1 VSEKEQDLNE
11 QNQVD
16 ESLISDEEILEEAVS
31 AVDAQDEEIEKL
43 NDEIGQLKD
52 QMLRVQ
58 ADASNVRRRAEID
71 VQNAHKFGQEKLA
84 KDLLQV
90 ADNLERGLANIDT
103 ADEAMKSVVEGIE
116 LTLKSLVDT
125 LTKHHIVQI
134 DPAGEPFDPNA
145 HQAMA
150 MVPNPEVEPNTV
162 IEVMQ
167 KGYSLHGRV
176 IRPAMVV
183 VAKA

>member
-1 VSEKEQDLNE
+1 MSDKEQDLKAQE
-11 QNQVD
+11 AEAQVEHEAEVEETVD
-16 ESLISDEEILEEAVS
+16 AAEARDEEI
-31 AVDAQDEEIEKL
+31 DKL

-58 ADASNVRRRAEID
+58 AEAANIKRRAEID
-71 VQNAHKFGQEKLA
+71 VQNAHKFGQEKIV

-90 ADNLERGLANIDT
+90 ADNLERGLAAIDVE
-103 ADEAMKSVVEGIE
+103 DEALKAVVEGIE
-116 LTLKSLVDT
+116 LTLKSLIDAFA
-125 LTKHHIVQI
+125 KHNIEAI
-134 DPAGEPFDPNA
+134 DPTGHPFDPNH

-162 IEVMQ
+162 IETMQ

-176 IRPAMVV
+176 VRPAMVV